1 MAARRDHLDL
11 ANRRLFIPDAKTG
24 ERKQPIT
31 LELGE
36 LPEREMRDDREGWI
50 FPSPHSDT
58 AAGHRARI
66 DRPLREAVKAAGLNS
81 DGITPHVRRHTAI
94 TKLVQAG
101 VDLPTV
107 QRISGHKT
115 LAMYVRYTHVHGR
128 HIYDAI
134 RAIGRTL
141 PKRAANGTENP
152 IISKLHQGAG
162 SGPAEKPV
170 NKPKLKGVG
179 MVWTLEA
186 GSGIEP
192 LYEDLQSTQDRFL
205 GIPETVFCMDPENL
219 GRYLCAPASHLV
231 LTFPG
236 MITPKLH

>member
-1 MAARRDHLDL
+1 
-11 ANRRLFIPDAKTG
+11 
-24 ERKQPIT
+24 
-31 LELGE
+31 
-36 LPEREMRDDREGWI
+36 MRDDREGWI

-115 LAMYVRYTHVHGR
+115 LAMVLRYTHVHGR

-192 LYEDLQSTQDRFL
+192 LYEDLQSS
-205 GIPETVFCMDPENL
+205 
-219 GRYLCAPASHLV
+219 A
-231 LTFPG
+231 
-236 MITPKLH
+236 

>member
-11 ANRRLFIPDAKTG
+11 ANRRLFIPDAKAG

-31 LELGE
+31 PELGE
-36 LPEREMRDDREGWI
+36 LWGEREMRDDREGWI

-58 AAGHRARI
+58 AAGHRARM
-66 DRPLREAVKAAGLNS
+66 DRPLREAVKAAGLDS
-81 DGITPHVRRHTAI
+81 DGITPHVMRHTAI

-115 LAMYVRYTHVHGR
+115 LAMVLRYTHVHGR
-128 HIYDAI
+128 HIDDAI

-152 IISKLHQGAG
+152 ITPKLHQGAG

-192 LYEDLQSTQDRFL
+192 LYEDLQSRRGRFP
-205 GIPETVFCMDPENL
+205 GIPETAIRLLFQRSTIAV
-219 GRYLCAPASHLV
+219 LV
-231 LTFPG
+231 YPFPSTSR
-236 MITPKLH
+236 IFSA